1 MSLEYFVKLRH
12 LDFENVYWSFYILYR
27 HDDDFKNTN
36 LTPQQLRKI
45 ITNELDNYK
54 EMSAFLENPLSPTPR
69 KASARIWKLGMRKDK
84 IYVDEIFIRLVG
96 IF

>member
-1 MSLEYFVKLRH
+1 MCIDAFA
-12 LDFENVYWSFYILYR
+12 FFINR
-27 HDDDFKNTN
+27 HDDDFKNTD
-36 LTPQQLRKI
+36 LTPQELRRR
-45 ITNELDNYK
+45 ITAELDNYK
-54 EMSAFLENPLSPTPR
+54 EMYDFLQDPLSPTPR